1 MMSTNSLH
9 HNAITSC
16 LERLQRDFAV
26 SEKSDTLKY
35 DRSDELQ
42 DTYHCTLLFLTYVD
56 VSAYCKPKLKHLN
69 YQGMDYNDKSIQL
82 DIQCNFH
89 HPNTEALKNTI

>member
-1 MMSTNSLH
+1 MSTNSLH

-35 DRSDELQ
+35 DRSDELH
-42 DTYHCTLLFLTYVD
+42 DTYHCTLLFL
-56 VSAYCKPKLKHLN
+56 SYCRHLSIF
-69 YQGMDYNDKSIQL
+69 QAKSKYICS
-82 DIQCNFH
+82 INVVG
-89 HPNTEALKNTI
+89 

>member
-69 YQGMDYNDKSIQL
+69 YQGITISQYNWIYNAIFIIQ
-82 DIQCNFH
+82 IQ
-89 HPNTEALKNTI
+89 KR